1 MFGGK
6 GPNIF
11 EEFLPETPE
20 GAPVLEDLQTKIAKA
35 YEKMI
40 N

>member
-11 EEFLPETPE
+11 EDLLPEMPE
-20 GAPVLEDLQTKIAKA
+20 GRPMLDDIQAKIAQA
-35 YEKMI
+35 
-40 N
+40 